1 MNKRSSRCAPSADA
15 GRLGEAGRPGYEFH
29 RVGWYPPKKRSGKAG
44 HGLDIGWAVQTVT
57 SPWIVDEYRDVV
69 RRAKLRRY
77 GFPPIWLD
85 FLIEESLQL
94 PDPAAWPLDSPD
106 PKDMP
111 FPALARESGAWLVT
125 GNLRH
130 FPRAIRNE
138 VVVRSPANYLEY
150 LEKRAEPGA

>member
-1 MNKRSSRCAPSADA
+1 VRLVVLDTNFIVSAGIHPKSAPAKLVMD
-15 GRLGEAGRPGYEFH
+15 
-29 RVGWYPPKKRSGKAG
+29 WI
-44 HGLDIGWAVQTVT
+44 LDGQVQTVT